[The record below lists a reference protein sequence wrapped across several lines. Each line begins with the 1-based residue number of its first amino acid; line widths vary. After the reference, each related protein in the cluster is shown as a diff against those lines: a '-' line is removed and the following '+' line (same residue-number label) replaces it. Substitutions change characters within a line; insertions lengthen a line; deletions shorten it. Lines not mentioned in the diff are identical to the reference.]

1 MIKINDIGV
10 KKVLVNGNRTHEV
23 KVDGRVVFSD
33 TCTVNWSVVHTYTSE
48 SLFSNWSSKLTV
60 SVNRSD
66 SFPVTT
72 KVKVTSIRSDNG
84 NTAINNYD
92 TPLSN
97 TEIIFGGIYWRG
109 LAPFDGYDKVSI
121 EINGSVVHT
130 YQYTQEIN
138 LNYTSSDS
146 GSLTYYES

>member
-1 MIKINDIGV
+1 MIKINDVGV

-23 KVDGRVVFSD
+23 KVDERVVFSD

-48 SLFSNWSSKLTV
+48 SIFSNWSSKLTV
-60 SVNRSD
+60 SVSRSD
-66 SFPVTT
+66 SFSVTT

-84 NTAINNYD
+84 NSAINNYD

-97 TEIIFGGIYWRG
+97 TEIISGSIYWRS
-109 LAPFDGYDKVSI
+109 LAPFTGYDKVSI

-130 YQYTQEIN
+130 YQYIQNIDT
-138 LNYTSSDS
+138 NYTSSDS